1 MDIQEEKQLIISLQ
15 LGNKEAFSQL
25 YELYWKRVY
34 NFSRLYIS
42 DVTLSEDIVQEV
54 FIRLWI
60 SREMIHANDS
70 IKSLLFFIARNL
82 IFNHHRKEINE
93 NFYKMTVLQSM
104 AENSYTNVEE
114 EFEAH
119 DLQDF
124 INKLIEELPS
134 RCQEIFNMSRKQNLS
149 YKEIAQSL
157 QISEKTVENQI
168 SIALKHLKKN
178 LYLLIMFMQL

>member
-1 MDIQEEKQLIISLQ
+1 MNSIGNEYIIS
-15 LGNKEAFSQL
+15 AD
-25 YELYWKRVY
+25 
-34 NFSRLYIS
+34 YIS
-42 DVTLSEDIVQEV
+42 DINLVEDIVQEV
-54 FIRLWI
+54 FIKLWI

-70 IKSLLFFIARNL
+70 IKSLLFFMARNL
-82 IFNHHRKEINE
+82 IFSHHRKKINE
-93 NFYKMTVLQSM
+93 DFYKMTVLQAM
-104 AENSYTNVEE
+104 AEDSYANVEE
-114 EFEAH
+114 EYEAH

-124 INKLIEELPS
+124 INKLIQELSP

-178 LYLLIMFMQL
+178 LYLLIMFM

>member
-1 MDIQEEKQLIISLQ
+1 MDIQEEKQLIILLQ
-15 LGNKEAFSQL
+15 LGNKEAFSLL
-25 YELYWKRVY
+25 YEQYWERVY

-42 DVTLSEDIVQEV
+42 DINLVEDIVQEV
-54 FIRLWI
+54 FIKLWI

-70 IKSLLFFIARNL
+70 IKSLLFFMARNL
-82 IFNHHRKEINE
+82 IFIHHRKKINE
-93 NFYKMTVLQSM
+93 DFYKMTVLQAM
-104 AENSYTNVEE
+104 AEDSYANVEE
-114 EFEAH
+114 EYEAH

-124 INKLIEELPS
+124 INKLIQELSP

-178 LYLLIMFMQL
+178 LYLLIMFM